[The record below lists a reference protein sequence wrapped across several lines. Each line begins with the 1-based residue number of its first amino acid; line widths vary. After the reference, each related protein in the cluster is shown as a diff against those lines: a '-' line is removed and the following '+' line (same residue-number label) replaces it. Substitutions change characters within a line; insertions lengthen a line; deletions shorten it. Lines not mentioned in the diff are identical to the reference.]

1 MGAKSESSGCL
12 SLISR
17 WASIGLFVLALC
29 LPATKIEGRL
39 LSGFEAFVV
48 GYFCMGIFFWPSH
61 LLYLIGWIWLAGRY
75 QRRAAICGIGALYGP
90 IWWLL
95 INFPVPAS
103 LSFPSGWVWLT
114 SVLLLV
120 LATAT
125 LPDLPD

>member
-1 MGAKSESSGCL
+1 MGAKSESSGYL
-12 SLISR
+12 SLISH
-17 WASIGLFVLALC
+17 WASIGLFVVALC

-48 GYFCMGIFFWPSH
+48 GCFCMGIFFGPSH
-61 LLYLIGWIWLAGRY
+61 LLYLIRWISLAGRY
-75 QRRAAICGIGALYGP
+75 QRRTAICGIGALYGP

-95 INFPVPAS
+95 SDFPVRGPGS

-125 LPDLPD
+125 LPD